1 MRARLFQN
9 IPVSAIPG
17 SETPPHDEEIDME
30 DMKTEN
36 AEIEE
41 VNKILKRREFM
52 GLATAMAAVG
62 VGAAL
67 PASIA
72 TAADGPSTP
81 FTRWLDTIDGKHRV
95 VLDMREHNGGMAL
108 GWAWVYFLTA
118 SQAYGVPQED
128 IGVVLVMRHNA
139 IPVALDDS
147 AWEKYN
153 LGELFDITDYETGAP
168 ALRNPFYTTM
178 GEGFLPD
185 MALQKLIDRG
195 VNVGACDMAIHHYS
209 SVAAAKMG
217 MAHEDV
223 KADWNN
229 AVLPGITHMPS
240 GLVAC
245 QGAMTRGCSYL
256 YAG

>member
-1 MRARLFQN
+1 MARITRVTRHEEKLMEKM
-9 IPVSAIPG
+9 
-17 SETPPHDEEIDME
+17 ETQDTNLEAA
-30 DMKTEN
+30 TE
-36 AEIEE
+36 
-41 VNKILKRREFM
+41 LLGRREFM
-52 GLATAMAAVG
+52 GMATAMAAIG

-67 PASIA
+67 PASTA
-72 TAADGPSTP
+72 MAADGPTTD
-81 FTRWLDTIDGKHRV
+81 FTRWLDTIQGKHKV
-95 VLDMREHNGGMAL
+95 VLDMREHNDGMAF
-108 GWAWVYFLTA
+108 GWAWVYYLTA

-139 IPVALDDS
+139 IPIALDDA

-153 LGELFDITDYETGAP
+153 LGELFDITDYDTGKP
-168 ALRNPFYTTM
+168 AVRNPFYLTM

-209 SVAAAKMG
+209 SVAAEKMG
-217 MAHEDV
+217 LRHEDV
-223 KADWNN
+223 KADWNQS
-229 AVLPGITHMPS
+229 VLRGINHMPS

-245 QGAMTRGCSYL
+245 QGAVSRGCTYL

>member
-1 MRARLFQN
+1 MQDAKIEN
-9 IPVSAIPG
+9 
-17 SETPPHDEEIDME
+17 
-30 DMKTEN
+30 TEV
-36 AEIEE
+36 E
-41 VNKILKRREFM
+41 VGKQLLDRREFM
-52 GLATAMAAVG
+52 GLATAMAAIG

-81 FTRWLDTIDGKHRV
+81 FTQWLDTIQGTHRV
-95 VLDMREHNGGMAL
+95 VFDMREHNGGMAL
-108 GWAWVYFLTA
+108 AWAWVYYLTA

-139 IPVALDDS
+139 IPAALDDS

-153 LGELFDITDYETGAP
+153 LGELFDITDYATGAP
-168 ALRNPFYTTM
+168 ALRNPFYLTM
-178 GEGFLPD
+178 SDDFLPD

-209 SVAAAKMG
+209 SIAAKKMG
-217 MAHEDV
+217 MPHEEV
-223 KADWNN
+223 KADWNR

-245 QGAMTRGCSYL
+245 QGAVSRGCTYL